1 MRRWGKGGVRAEG
14 DITSLTG
21 RGRDVAKHSSMHRT
35 VPQPRTVWP
44 KMSVALRLR
53 SPLLEYGDTRLL
65 VAVEAEIALITEIQT
80 ELSGQYSS
88 TSSKLLRIFVK

>member
-1 MRRWGKGGVRAEG
+1 
-14 DITSLTG
+14 
-21 RGRDVAKHSSMHRT
+21 
-35 VPQPRTVWP
+35 
-44 KMSVALRLR
+44 MSVALRLR
-53 SPLLEYGDTRLL
+53 SPLLEYGDTSLF

>member
-1 MRRWGKGGVRAEG
+1 MLLR
-14 DITSLTG
+14 IIQT
-21 RGRDVAKHSSMHRT
+21 
-35 VPQPRTVWP
+35 

-53 SPLLEYGDTRLL
+53 SPLLEYGDTSLF

-88 TSSKLLRIFVK
+88 TSFKLLRIFVK